1 MGHIKGLTE
10 LGVETNPEYM
20 GGWLERLGGFIL
32 NFANIELITYQYLN
46 VLEATEEEF
55 IKNVDSFLS
64 TRIDRVT
71 DLINQST
78 DLTDPVKS
86 EMIELWSRVKELSK
100 WRNRI
105 AHNPILPTWKPGSD
119 SENSPPDVLG
129 IPDMKQMKN
138 SRISDSISTEAMDA
152 LISDTYNLA
161 HRLHTLMKKAQNS
174 LTKG

>member
-161 HRLHTLMKKAQNS
+161 HRLHTLMKKARNS